1 MTFDLDWH
9 KRGLVIHFKGVVDG
23 KTLLSATY
31 AVQNDERFDEL
42 LYMVADYTDCSE
54 FSASG
59 IDLDQAIAMTVASSL
74 TNRKFRLARISTN
87 PQVIAAADRYTA
99 MPLNAFTVQTFPTLE
114 TAFEW
119 LGVENL

>member
-1 MTFDLDWH
+1 MTFDLDWRE
-9 KRGLVIHFKGVVDG
+9 RGLVIHFKGVVDG

-31 AVQNDERFDEL
+31 AVQNDERFSEL